1 MDKKDLFQRPPI
13 SLQKKKKSINY
24 NTILLF
30 DDAYIYCGKQNFTY
44 EKFYQVRREH
54 GFEYCELAEE
64 KMVTIE
70 HLWLDLIVDFSFNM
84 TEKMNEL

>member
-64 KMVTIE
+64 KMVTIGN
-70 HLWLDLIVDFSFNM
+70 LWANLILDFSFNM